1 MPAKPIGQ
9 SMIEANLI
17 NQQQLD
23 ELLLYQ
29 QRASE
34 RVPLGRLTVKLGLV
48 KEEEFSPFLASYF
61 GVPYINL
68 EEYSAVQKEA
78 LDIVPESIARRFNVL
93 PLLKEADTLTVAISD
108 PLDLTTIENLKTVT
122 RCRIKPVVSQ
132 SSQIT
137 HGIIAHYTGVFLKP
151 KDDLREDMPA
161 APVQMYRQGWPLAIS
176 LVRLLVERAFKNNVN
191 SIHIQPEKNR
201 MKILFRMEGKLERIA
216 SYPKSVLPSVAD
228 FVKKAARLDFEK
240 NDIPQ
245 SGYFTFNA
253 RSLNIEV
260 GVSIFPTLSGERIVL
275 QVPRR
280 IGWLDE
286 EAWFKS
292 V

>member
-48 KEEEFSPFLASYF
+48 KDEEFTPFLASYF

-78 LDIVPESIARRFNVL
+78 LDIVPESIAKRFNVL
-93 PLLKEADTLTVAISD
+93 PLLKENDTLTVAISD
-108 PLDLTTIENLKTVT
+108 PLDLTTLENLHTVT
-122 RCRIKPVVSQ
+122 RCHIKPVVSQ

-137 HGIIAHYTGVFLKP
+137 HGIIAHYSGVFLKP
-151 KDDLREDMPA
+151 KGDIREDMPA
-161 APVQMYRQGWPLAIS
+161 SSVQMYGQGWPLASS
-176 LVRLLVERAFKNNVN
+176 LVKLLVERAFKSNVN
-191 SIHIQPEKNR
+191 LIHIQPEKNR
-201 MKILFRMEGKLERIA
+201 MKILFRVEGRLEKIA
-216 SYPKSVLPSVAD
+216 SYPRTVLSSVAN
-228 FVKKAARLDFEK
+228 FVKKAAKLNLEK

-253 RSLNIEV
+253 SSLNIEV

-286 EAWFKS
+286 EAWFRA